1 MVEDRARSALHPR
14 IEELLEH
21 LDETRAAFLT
31 AVDSVPEA
39 QRAARARPGRW
50 SLGELVDHVHKV
62 EVGTLRLLTKRIEQ
76 ARTRGSEQE
85 TDSSSIFATMDGSR
99 ALDRT
104 RPIEAPPT
112 VVPSE
117 GAMVDAAL
125 AALAESRQ
133 ALRATL
139 IGASGLALGAMTYPH
154 PVFGTLDMYQW
165 GLLLGWHDLRH
176 ADQVREMRDAGAA
189 G

>member
-1 MVEDRARSALHPR
+1 MVEQRGGLVLHPR

-31 AVDSVPEA
+31 TVESVPPA
-39 QRAARARPGRW
+39 QRSARPRPGRW

-62 EVGTLRLLTKRIEQ
+62 EAGTLRLLTKRIEQ
-76 ARTRGSEQE
+76 LRARGSESE
-85 TDSSSIFATMDGSR
+85 TETSSIFATMDASMV
-99 ALDRT
+99 LDRT

-112 VVPSE
+112 VVPAE
-117 GAMVDAAL
+117 GASVEAAL
-125 AALAESRQ
+125 SALAESRA

-139 IGASGLALGAMTYPH
+139 IGASGLPLGAMTHPH
-154 PVFGTLDMYQW
+154 PFFGPLDMYQW
-165 GLLLGWHDLRH
+165 GLMLGWHDLRH
-176 ADQVREMRDAGAA
+176 ADQVREMRDAASA